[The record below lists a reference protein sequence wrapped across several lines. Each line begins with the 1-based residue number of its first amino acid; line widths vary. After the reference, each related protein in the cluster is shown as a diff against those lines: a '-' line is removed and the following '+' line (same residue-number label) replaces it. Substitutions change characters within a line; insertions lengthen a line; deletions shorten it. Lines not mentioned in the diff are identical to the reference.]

1 MEFKELTEKDFKIT
15 HDWNNETK
23 YECID
28 YKNNV
33 FSYTINYYS
42 GENPP
47 INDWDG
53 ETRYYADI
61 ACNFEEV
68 CVVYG
73 KSLQEIIEQFNQVRK
88 ELIQDLMEVP
98 NAKKD

>member
-1 MEFKELTEKDFKIT
+1 MEFKELTEKDFKIVK
-15 HDWNNETK
+15 DWNYHTE

-28 YKNNV
+28 YKNNS
-33 FSYTINYYS
+33 FSYNIYYYS
-42 GENPP
+42 GKNPP

-53 ETRYYADI
+53 ETRYYANI
-61 ACNFEEV
+61 ACNFNEI
-68 CVVYG
+68 CVAYG
-73 KSLQEIIEQFNQVRK
+73 KSLEEVIELLNQYRK